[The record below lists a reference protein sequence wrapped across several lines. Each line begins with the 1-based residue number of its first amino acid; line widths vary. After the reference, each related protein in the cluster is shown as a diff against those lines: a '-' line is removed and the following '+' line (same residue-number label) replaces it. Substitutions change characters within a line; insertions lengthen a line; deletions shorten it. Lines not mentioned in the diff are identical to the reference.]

1 MKTTKLIANI
11 LVTLAAIAGAVY
23 VIATYGEQIA
33 AWCKKILASL
43 PCCNDVEVEVEA
55 EAEEAVEEVA
65 AEEAVEEVAAE
76 EAPAEE
82 VVEEK
87 VEEAV
92 AEEANFAN

>member
-43 PCCNDVEVEVEA
+43 PCCCNDVEVEVEA
-55 EAEEAVEEVA
+55 EPVVEEA
-65 AEEAVEEVAAE
+65 AEEVVEEEAAE

-82 VVEEK
+82 AVEEAA
-87 VEEAV
+87 EEAV
-92 AEEANFAN
+92 AEEADFAN